1 MAPMDSDPSLRAA
14 CPIPRHPAPTA
25 RVRRLARMTVERP
38 DPAKAQRFFAD
49 FGLTPVEPPT
59 ADTLHL
65 GGADGARAIYTV
77 RRGPRPRLLGL
88 TFTADADAVDRL
100 AALDEASTPPAL
112 ASDSAPTPARRIR
125 LAGPMGLWVDVVAR
139 APSRQPETPPETV
152 NETRD
157 APRINRPVRLAEQPP
172 AIRHLGHVALEAVDF
187 DGAVAWFTGRLGLV
201 PSDVQVL
208 ADGTPALVFLRC
220 DRGPEPAEHH
230 TLVIARSVEDGLN
243 HAAFAVDDLDA
254 VAMGQTV
261 MRAAGWRHA
270 WGVGRHLM
278 GSQIFDYWYDPWGS
292 LVEHYADSDRFDA
305 DHPAGVMPMSRSSMA
320 QWGPPMPAHF
330 ANARLTPRRLWAIA
344 RGLRREP
351 SLTIGRL
358 LLLKRALSE

>member
-1 MAPMDSDPSLRAA
+1 MAPMDDDPSPDAA

-25 RVRRLARMTVERP
+25 RVRRLVRMTVERP
-38 DPAKAQRFFAD
+38 DPAKARRFFAD
-49 FGLTPVEPPT
+49 FGLTPTAPPT

-65 GGADGARAIYTV
+65 GGADGERAIYTV

-88 TFTADADAVDRL
+88 TFTADEDAIARL
-100 AALDEASTPPAL
+100 AALDEASDPPAL
-112 ASDSAPTPARRIR
+112 DSEPTGSARRIR
-125 LAGPMGLWVDVVAR
+125 LAGPMGLWIDVVAR
-139 APSRQPETPPETV
+139 APSGQ
-152 NETRD
+152 NETLNETGDETRRH
-157 APRINRPVRLAEQPP
+157 PRLNQPVRLAEQPP
-172 AIRHLGHVALEAVDF
+172 AVRHLGHVALEAVDF
-187 DGAVAWFTGRLGLV
+187 EGAVAWFTARLGLI

-220 DRGPEPAEHH
+220 DRGPEPTEHH

-305 DHPAGVMPMSRSSMA
+305 AHPPGVMRMSRSSMA
-320 QWGPPMPAHF
+320 QWGPPMPSHF

-351 SLTIGRL
+351 SLTIQRL
-358 LLLKRALSE
+358 LLLKRALTE